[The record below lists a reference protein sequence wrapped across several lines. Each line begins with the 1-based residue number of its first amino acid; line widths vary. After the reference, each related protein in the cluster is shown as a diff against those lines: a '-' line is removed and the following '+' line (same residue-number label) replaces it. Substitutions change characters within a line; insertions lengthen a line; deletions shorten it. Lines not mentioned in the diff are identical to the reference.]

1 MKTMYEYLYPVGG
14 KIWQDMPDDFPEG
27 VPYTS
32 VPPLQDIPLERQ
44 FWNAKERR
52 WEEVVTQDVSEKLNL
67 LETINNKNEEKIKVI
82 QEENEALKIKTEN
95 LSKLNAKL
103 MLNDLSMKE
112 ENEALKEKTESL
124 AQINSKTMLASLQN
138 SKDID
143 LIKQKLTAN
152 EGGK

>member
-67 LETINNKNEEKIKVI
+67 LETINNKNEEKMKVI
-82 QEENEALKIKTEN
+82 Q
-95 LSKLNAKL
+95 
-103 MLNDLSMKE
+103 E